1 MYDIDKEKFGTFL
14 SQLRRERG
22 MTQRELAEALYVSD
36 KAVSK
41 WERALSL
48 PDISLLRPLAE
59 LFGVTVTELLMGERV
74 APDQSLTVAEVEPLV
89 GGTLELRVE
98 EREAQRESRRLWGK
112 RLGLS
117 LLAFAVEMRIAARFV
132 PIFSDEAVMLWLV
145 PFFGLFFGVYYA
157 FFGVEKLPVFYDQYR
172 LNFVSD
178 GAFHLNVPG
187 VRFNN
192 NNWPHILNALRV
204 WSCAV
209 LAGWVP
215 VYLVLWLALE
225 WLEAP
230 WMVVHI
236 VTLLAGLT
244 ATLEGMFVP
253 IYVVGRRY
261 EQRC

>member
-1 MYDIDKEKFGTFL
+1 M
-14 SQLRRERG
+14 
-22 MTQRELAEALYVSD
+22 
-36 KAVSK
+36 
-41 WERALSL
+41 
-48 PDISLLRPLAE
+48 
-59 LFGVTVTELLMGERV
+59 
-74 APDQSLTVAEVEPLV
+74 
-89 GGTLELRVE
+89 
-98 EREAQRESRRLWGK
+98 
-112 RLGLS
+112 GLS

-157 FFGVEKLPVFYDQYR
+157 FFSVEKLPVFYDQYR

-178 GAFHLNVPG
+178 GAFRMNVPG

-192 NNWPHILNALRV
+192 NNWPHILHALRI

-215 VYLVLWLALE
+215 VYLALWLVLE
-225 WLEAP
+225 RLETP

-244 ATLEGMFVP
+244 ATLEGMFIPV
-253 IYVVGRRY
+253 YVVGKRY
-261 EQRC
+261 E